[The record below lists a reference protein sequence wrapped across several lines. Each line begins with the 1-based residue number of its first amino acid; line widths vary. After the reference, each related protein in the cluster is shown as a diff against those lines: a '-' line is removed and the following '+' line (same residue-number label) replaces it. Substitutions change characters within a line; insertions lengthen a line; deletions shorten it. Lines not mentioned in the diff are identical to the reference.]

1 MFLFSYPV
9 CQACIDLAF
18 VIDASGSI
26 EASGR
31 GNFKRCLN
39 FVKRLVASFKI
50 SPRYA
55 RVGAVVYSSKAR
67 KMFGFKRYFKK
78 RELMKAIDRI
88 PYLRRG
94 TRTGYALWYIQ
105 RYLFRGQRRRCKRIL
120 IVMTDGRSSDRVRSR
135 AKALHRSGIN
145 TFAIGIGKNYN
156 MRQLIQIASSK
167 RNVYVARFRNLPN
180 ILRVI
185 KSKACKG
192 KLLIYFRY
200 TIGCS
205 SISTVF
211 LHHHYHHISI
221 SFPSL
226 TPPPPHFYRFL
237 STTTATTFLLFSVHH
252 HHYRISVVCPPLP
265 PPPPNFYC
273 FPSTA
278 SFLLFVLLHH
288 HHLIPIVFPPPPPR
302 LHFCVWGHFK

>member
-1 MFLFSYPV
+1 MFLFSCPV

-39 FVKRLVASFKI
+39 FVKKLVASFKI

-67 KMFGFKRYFKK
+67 RMFGFKRYYKK
-78 RELMKAIDRI
+78 RQLMKAIDQI

-94 TRTGYALWYIQ
+94 TRTGHALWYAQ
-105 RYLFRGQRRRCKRIL
+105 RYLFRGQRRRCKRVL
-120 IVMTDGRSSDRVRSR
+120 VVMTDGRSSDRVRSR
-135 AKALHRSGIN
+135 ARGLHRSGIN

-180 ILRVI
+180 IVRVI
-185 KSKACKG
+185 KSKACQG
-192 KLLIYFRY
+192 KLLIHFSY
-200 TIGCS
+200 TLRCS
-205 SISTVF
+205 SIVGTGQVA
-211 LHHHYHHISI
+211 LHRI
-221 SFPSL
+221 F
-226 TPPPPHFYRFL
+226 PPP
-237 STTTATTFLLFSVHH
+237 
-252 HHYRISVVCPPLP
+252 PPLP
-265 PPPPNFYC
+265 PHFYC
-273 FPSTA
+273 FPSTTTTTTA
-278 SFLLFVLLHH
+278 FLFFFPTTTITTAFLLLSVHQSHYHH
-288 HHLIPIVFPPPPPR
+288 IPIVFPRPTPR
-302 LHFCVWGHFK
+302 LHFYF

>member
-1 MFLFSYPV
+1 MRRYKSKKELNNMFLFSYPV

-67 KMFGFKRYFKK
+67 RMFGFKRYFKK

-94 TRTGYALWYIQ
+94 TRTGYALWYAQ
-105 RYLFRGQRRRCKRIL
+105 RYLFRGQRRSCKRVL

-180 ILRVI
+180 IVRVI

-200 TIGCS
+200 TLGCS
-205 SISTVF
+205 SIVGTGQVALRRVF
-211 LHHHYHHISI
+211 
-221 SFPSL
+221 
-226 TPPPPHFYRFL
+226 PPPPLPPHFYCFP
-237 STTTATTFLLFSVHH
+237 STTTTTTAFLLFSVHNH
-252 HHYRISVVCPPLP
+252 HHLFSIVCP
-265 PPPPNFYC
+265 PPPPPHSNC
-273 FPSTA
+273 FPSTTPMTT
-278 SFLLFVLLHH
+278 FL
-288 HHLIPIVFPPPPPR
+288 
-302 LHFCVWGHFK
+302 CSGTDFK

>member
-50 SPRYA
+50 SPRYV

-67 KMFGFKRYFKK
+67 RMFGFKRYYKK
-78 RELMKAIDRI
+78 RQLMKAIDRI

-94 TRTGYALWYIQ
+94 TRTGYALWYAQ
-105 RYLFRGQRRRCKRIL
+105 RYLFRGQRRRCKRVL

-135 AKALHRSGIN
+135 SKALHRSGIN

-180 ILRVI
+180 IVRVI

-192 KLLIYFRY
+192 KVLIY
-200 TIGCS
+200 
-205 SISTVF
+205 
-211 LHHHYHHISI
+211 
-221 SFPSL
+221 
-226 TPPPPHFYRFL
+226 
-237 STTTATTFLLFSVHH
+237 
-252 HHYRISVVCPPLP
+252 
-265 PPPPNFYC
+265 
-273 FPSTA
+273 
-278 SFLLFVLLHH
+278 
-288 HHLIPIVFPPPPPR
+288 
-302 LHFCVWGHFK
+302 

>member
-67 KMFGFKRYFKK
+67 RMFGFKRYFKK

-94 TRTGYALWYIQ
+94 TRTGYALWYAQ
-105 RYLFRGQRRRCKRIL
+105 RYLFRGQRRSCKRVL

-180 ILRVI
+180 IVRVI

-200 TIGCS
+200 TLGCS
-205 SISTVF
+205 SIVGTGQVALRRVF
-211 LHHHYHHISI
+211 
-221 SFPSL
+221 
-226 TPPPPHFYRFL
+226 PPPPLPPHFYCFP
-237 STTTATTFLLFSVHH
+237 STTTTTTAFLLFSVHNH
-252 HHYRISVVCPPLP
+252 HHLFSIVCP
-265 PPPPNFYC
+265 PPPPPHSNC
-273 FPSTA
+273 FPSTTPTTT
-278 SFLLFVLLHH
+278 FL
-288 HHLIPIVFPPPPPR
+288 
-302 LHFCVWGHFK
+302 CSGTDFK

>member
-1 MFLFSYPV
+1 MRRYKSKKELNNMFLFSYPV

-55 RVGAVVYSSKAR
+55 RVGTVVYSSKAR
-67 KMFGFKRYFKK
+67 RMFGFKRYYKK
-78 RELMKAIDRI
+78 RQLMKAIDRI

-94 TRTGYALWYIQ
+94 TRTGYALWYAQ
-105 RYLFRGQRRRCKRIL
+105 RYLFRGQRRRCKRVL

-180 ILRVI
+180 IVRVI
-185 KSKACKG
+185 KSKACIG

-200 TIGCS
+200 TLGCS
-205 SISTVF
+205 SIVGTGQVALPRVF
-211 LHHHYHHISI
+211 
-221 SFPSL
+221 
-226 TPPPPHFYRFL
+226 PPPPLPPHFYCFP
-237 STTTATTFLLFSVHH
+237 STITTTTAFLLFSVHNH
-252 HHYRISVVCPPLP
+252 HHLFSIVCP
-265 PPPPNFYC
+265 PPPPPHSNC
-273 FPSTA
+273 FPSTNPTTT
-278 SFLLFVLLHH
+278 FLCLGMISSRIAV
-288 HHLIPIVFPPPPPR
+288 
-302 LHFCVWGHFK
+302 

>member
-55 RVGAVVYSSKAR
+55 RVGVVVYSSKAR
-67 KMFGFKRYFKK
+67 MRFGFKRYYKK
-78 RELMKAIDRI
+78 RQLMKAIDRI

-94 TRTGYALWYIQ
+94 TRTGYALWYAQ
-105 RYLFRGQRRRCKRIL
+105 RYLFRGQRRRCKRVL

-180 ILRVI
+180 IVRVI

-200 TIGCS
+200 TLGCS
-205 SISTVF
+205 SIVGTGQVS
-211 LHHHYHHISI
+211 LRRI
-221 SFPSL
+221 FP
-226 TPPPPHFYRFL
+226 P
-237 STTTATTFLLFSVHH
+237 
-252 HHYRISVVCPPLP
+252 PPLP
-265 PPPPNFYC
+265 PHFYC
-273 FPSTA
+273 FPSTTTTTTA
-278 SFLLFVLLHH
+278 FLLFSIHRHH
-288 HHLIPIVFPPPPPR
+288 HHRISTVFCPPPPLFYCLSSSTTTTFQLFS
-302 LHFCVWGHFK
+302 LHHPHDHISMFGN

>member
-67 KMFGFKRYFKK
+67 RLFGFKRYYKK
-78 RELMKAIDRI
+78 RQLMKAIDRI

-94 TRTGYALWYIQ
+94 TRTGYALWYAQ
-105 RYLFRGQRRRCKRIL
+105 RYLFRGQRRRCKRVL

-180 ILRVI
+180 IVRVI
-185 KSKACKG
+185 KSKACIG

-200 TIGCS
+200 TLGCS
-205 SISTVF
+205 SIVGTGQVALPRVF
-211 LHHHYHHISI
+211 
-221 SFPSL
+221 
-226 TPPPPHFYRFL
+226 PP
-237 STTTATTFLLFSVHH
+237 
-252 HHYRISVVCPPLP
+252 PPLP
-265 PPPPNFYC
+265 PHFYC
-273 FPSTA
+273 FPSTTTTTTA
-278 SFLLFVLLHH
+278 FLLFSVDNH
-288 HHLIPIVFPPPPPR
+288 HHLFSIVCPPPPPPHSNCFPSTTPTTTF
-302 LHFCVWGHFK
+302 LCSGTDFK

>member
-1 MFLFSYPV
+1 MRRHKSKKERNTFFFFSYPV

-67 KMFGFKRYFKK
+67 RVFGFKRYYKK
-78 RELMKAIDRI
+78 RQLMKAIDRI

-94 TRTGYALWYIQ
+94 TRTGYALWYAQ
-105 RYLFRGQRRRCKRIL
+105 RYLFRGRRRRCKHVL

-180 ILRVI
+180 IVRVI

-200 TIGCS
+200 TLGCS
-205 SISTVF
+205 SIVGTGQVALRRVF
-211 LHHHYHHISI
+211 
-221 SFPSL
+221 
-226 TPPPPHFYRFL
+226 PPPPLPPHFYCFP
-237 STTTATTFLLFSVHH
+237 STTTTTTAFLLFSVHNH
-252 HHYRISVVCPPLP
+252 HHLFSIVCP
-265 PPPPNFYC
+265 PPPPPHSNC
-273 FPSTA
+273 FPSTTPTTT
-278 SFLLFVLLHH
+278 FL
-288 HHLIPIVFPPPPPR
+288 
-302 LHFCVWGHFK
+302 CSGTDFK

>member
-67 KMFGFKRYFKK
+67 KMFGFKRYYKK

-94 TRTGYALWYIQ
+94 TRTGYALWYAQ
-105 RYLFRGQRRRCKRIL
+105 RYLFRGQRRSCKRVL

-180 ILRVI
+180 IVRVI

-200 TIGCS
+200 TLGCS
-205 SISTVF
+205 SIVGTGQVS
-211 LHHHYHHISI
+211 LRRI
-221 SFPSL
+221 FP
-226 TPPPPHFYRFL
+226 P
-237 STTTATTFLLFSVHH
+237 
-252 HHYRISVVCPPLP
+252 PPLP
-265 PPPPNFYC
+265 PHFYC
-273 FPSTA
+273 FPSTTTTTTA
-278 SFLLFVLLHH
+278 FLLFSIHRHH
-288 HHLIPIVFPPPPPR
+288 HHRISTVFCPPPPLFYCLSSSTTTTFQLFS
-302 LHFCVWGHFK
+302 LHHPHDHISMFGN

>member
-1 MFLFSYPV
+1 MRRCKSKKELNDMFLFSYPV

-67 KMFGFKRYFKK
+67 RMFGFKRYFKK

-94 TRTGYALWYIQ
+94 TRTGYALWYAQ
-105 RYLFRGQRRRCKRIL
+105 RYLFRGQRRSCKRVL

-156 MRQLIQIASSK
+156 MRQLIQIASSN

-180 ILRVI
+180 IVRVI

-200 TIGCS
+200 TLECS
-205 SISTVF
+205 SIVGTGQVA
-211 LHHHYHHISI
+211 LRRI
-221 SFPSL
+221 FP
-226 TPPPPHFYRFL
+226 PPPLPPHFYCSP
-237 STTTATTFLLFSVHH
+237 STTTTTTAFLLFSVHNH
-252 HHYRISVVCPPLP
+252 HHLFSIVCP
-265 PPPPNFYC
+265 PPPPSHSNC
-273 FPSTA
+273 FPSTTPTTK
-278 SFLLFVLLHH
+278 FLCLGMISSRIAV
-288 HHLIPIVFPPPPPR
+288 
-302 LHFCVWGHFK
+302 

>member
-1 MFLFSYPV
+1 MRRHKSKKERNNMFLFSYPV

-67 KMFGFKRYFKK
+67 RMFGFKRYFKK

-94 TRTGYALWYIQ
+94 TRTGYALWYAQ
-105 RYLFRGQRRRCKRIL
+105 RYLFRGQRRRCKRVL

-135 AKALHRSGIN
+135 SKALHRSGIN

-180 ILRVI
+180 IVRVI

-200 TIGCS
+200 TLGCS
-205 SISTVF
+205 SKRSTPSNISENCFNLTGG
-211 LHHHYHHISI
+211 SI
-221 SFPSL
+221 
-226 TPPPPHFYRFL
+226 Y
-237 STTTATTFLLFSVHH
+237 SVNIG
-252 HHYRISVVCPPLP
+252 YVDDNI
-265 PPPPNFYC
+265 
-273 FPSTA
+273 
-278 SFLLFVLLHH
+278 
-288 HHLIPIVFPPPPPR
+288 HLKEKIT
-302 LHFCVWGHFK
+302 